1 MRIEVKRD
9 LCIGAASCLAVAPGV
24 YKLDEEMKAVV
35 VDPGAADD
43 ATILES
49 ARACPTLAIYLYDDD
64 DKQVFPVSPPQ
75 AGPPV

>member
-24 YKLDEEMKAVV
+24 FELDSELKAVV
-35 VDPGAADD
+35 KDANGAD
-43 ATILES
+43 AHTILEA

-64 DKQVFPVSPPQ
+64 NKQIFPPP
-75 AGPPV
+75 A

>member
-9 LCIGAASCLAVAPGV
+9 LCIGASSCIAVAPGV
-24 YKLDEEMKAVV
+24 YELDSEMKAVV
-35 VDPGAADD
+35 KNPKAADE

-64 DKQVFPVSPPQ
+64 GKQVFPSSP
-75 AGPPV
+75 A

>member
-24 YKLDEEMKAVV
+24 FELDSELKAVV
-35 VDPGAADD
+35 KDPGGADGP
-43 ATILES
+43 TILEA

-64 DKQVFPVSPPQ
+64 GIQVFPPPT
-75 AGPPV
+75 

>member
-24 YKLDEEMKAVV
+24 FELDSELKAIVK
-35 VDPGAADD
+35 DPHGADP
-43 ATILES
+43 ATILEA

-64 DKQVFPVSPPQ
+64 GKQVYPPT
-75 AGPPV
+75 A